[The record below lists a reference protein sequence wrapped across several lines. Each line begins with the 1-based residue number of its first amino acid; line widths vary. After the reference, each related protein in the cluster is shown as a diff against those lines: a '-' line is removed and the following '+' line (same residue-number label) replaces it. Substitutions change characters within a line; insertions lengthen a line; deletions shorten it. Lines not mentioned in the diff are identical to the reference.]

1 MSKPNEIAVQ
11 RRWDYWPYPIIAGG
25 QGIYLWDTEGRRYI
39 DGSGGSSLVT
49 S

>member
-11 RRWDYWPYPIIAGG
+11 RWWDWPYPITGRS

>member
-11 RRWDYWPYPIIAGG
+11 RRWDWPYPIIARA

-49 S
+49 G